1 MKQLENIGTKQKN
14 INKICVIGLGY
25 IGLPTASMLA
35 NHGYYVVGVDIDE
48 KRVELIKNGELII
61 DEPGLMTLVKGAINS
76 GNLNVKTEPEEADAF
91 IICVPTPVIHDK
103 NNKDNN
109 KNNNKDNNNET
120 PKCDL
125 TYVLS
130 AVNGIKPYLKDGNL
144 VVIESTIPPKTTEMI
159 YKLIDK
165 NIHMAYCPERVLP
178 GKILKELVENDR
190 IVGGIDEE
198 SSELAKEV
206 YKSFVDGDIYLTN
219 STTAEMVKLMENTF
233 RDVNIALANEFA
245 KVCTEMKVNVWDAI
259 NLANKH
265 PRVNILNPGPGV
277 GGHCISIDPWFIVEK
292 SKNAELIKK
301 ARELNDNMPKYVCNL
316 IVKEFKKLNI
326 NNPKVSIFGVT
337 YKGNVDDTRE
347 SPAKKIIEC
356 LLSNDFNVSIYDPHA
371 KVFEYPL
378 NKLEDCIKGSDCII
392 VLTDHDEFKNF
403 EKEDIYEISKLMKHK
418 IVIDTKNI
426 LNHNLWKESKFE
438 VKLLGDGTTW
448 NVK

>member
-1 MKQLENIGTKQKN
+1 MKQLDTIGTKQKK

-35 NHGYYVVGVDIDE
+35 NHGYSVVGVDIDK
-48 KRVELIKNGELII
+48 KRVEAIKNEELII
-61 DEPGLMTLVKGAINS
+61 DEQGLMTLVKGAINS
-76 GNLNVKTEPEEADAF
+76 GNLKVKVEPEEADAF
-91 IICVPTPVIHDK
+91 IICVPTPLK
-103 NNKDNN
+103 K
-109 KNNNKDNNNET
+109 EGGA

-130 AVNGIKPYLKDGNL
+130 AVENIKPHLKDGNL
-144 VVIESTIPPKTTEMI
+144 VLIESTIPPKTTEMI
-159 YKLIDK
+159 YNLIDK
-165 NIHMAYCPERVLP
+165 DIYMAYCPERVLP

-190 IVGGIDEE
+190 IIGGINEE
-198 SSELAKEV
+198 SAELAKEI
-206 YKSFVDGDIYLTN
+206 YESFVDGNIYLTN
-219 STTAEMVKLMENTF
+219 STTAEMVKLMENTY

-245 KVCTEMKVNVWDAI
+245 KVCNEMDVNVWDAI

-292 SKNAELIKK
+292 SKNADLIKR

-316 IVKEFKKLNI
+316 IVEEFKKLNI
-326 NNPKVSIFGVT
+326 DNPKVSIFGVT

-347 SPAKKIIEC
+347 SPAKKVIEC
-356 LLSNDFNVSIYDPHA
+356 LLSNNFEVSIYDPHA
-371 KVFEYPL
+371 KIFEYPL
-378 NKLEDCIKGSDCII
+378 NKLEDCISNSDCII

-403 EKEDIYEISKLMKHK
+403 EKDDISEISKLMRNK
-418 IVIDTKNI
+418 IVIDTRNV
-426 LNHNLWKESKFE
+426 LNHNIWKESGFE

-448 NVK
+448 SV